1 MGTPNVR
8 LIEKL
13 FYKKIMLYH
22 DLLYCFKHERESLV
36 SLDLDKLWS
45 ISKEKE
51 ELCAKINTAK
61 QEIITA
67 LDLEENQ
74 KPFELNRAMDLI
86 PGESRAEFQKLYLR
100 LIKLKS
106 EIEAFRKENMAFV
119 NDSLQFL
126 DEIITTITGAEG
138 SGTIYN
144 DKCHFSKP
152 GAYSLLR
159 GEV

>member
-1 MGTPNVR
+1 MEENEVR
-8 LIEKL
+8 LIGKL

-36 SLDLDKLWS
+36 NLDLDKLWS

-51 ELCAKINTAK
+51 EICAKINTAK
-61 QEIITA
+61 QEIVAA
-67 LDLEENQ
+67 LDLRENQ
-74 KPFELNRAMDLI
+74 KIFELNRTMDLI

-106 EIEAFRKENMAFV
+106 EIEVFRTENMAFV

-126 DEIITTITGAEG
+126 DEIIATITGADG
-138 SGTIYN
+138 SGTMYN
-144 DKCHFSKP
+144 DKCHFSKS
-152 GAYSLLR
+152 GSHSFLSR
-159 GEV
+159 EV

>member
-1 MGTPNVR
+1 METPNVR

-22 DLLYCFKHERESLV
+22 DLLYCFKHERESLIN
-36 SLDLDKLWS
+36 LDLDKLWS

-51 ELCAKINTAK
+51 ETCAKINTTK
-61 QEIITA
+61 HEIIAA
-67 LDLEENQ
+67 LDLQENQ
-74 KPFELNRAMDLI
+74 KTFDLNRAMDLI
-86 PGESRAEFQKLYLR
+86 PAESRAEFQKLYLR

-126 DEIITTITGAEG
+126 DEIIATITGADG
-138 SGTIYN
+138 PGIMYN
-144 DKCHFSKP
+144 DKCHFSKS
-152 GAYSLLR
+152 GSHSFLSR
-159 GEV
+159 EV

>member
-1 MGTPNVR
+1 METPNVR

-51 ELCAKINTAK
+51 EICAKINTAK
-61 QEIITA
+61 QEIVAA
-67 LDLEENQ
+67 LDLRENQ
-74 KPFELNRAMDLI
+74 KTFELNRTMDLI
-86 PGESRAEFQKLYLR
+86 PAESRAEFQKLYLR

-106 EIEAFRKENMAFV
+106 EIEVFRKENMAFV

-126 DEIITTITGAEG
+126 DEIIGIITGADE
-138 SGTIYN
+138 SGIMYN
-144 DKCHFSKP
+144 DKCHFNKS
-152 GAYSLLR
+152 GAPVLLSR
-159 GEV
+159 EV

>member
-1 MGTPNVR
+1 METPNVR

-22 DLLYCFKHERESLV
+22 DLLYCFKHERESLIN
-36 SLDLDKLWS
+36 LDLDKLWS
-45 ISKEKE
+45 ISAEKE
-51 ELCAKINTAK
+51 EICAKINTVK
-61 QEIITA
+61 QEIIA
-67 LDLEENQ
+67 AFDLQENQ
-74 KPFELNRAMDLI
+74 KTFELNRTMDLI

-126 DEIITTITGAEG
+126 DEIIAIITGKDG
-138 SGTIYN
+138 PGTIYN
-144 DKCHFSKP
+144 DKCHFSK
-152 GAYSLLR
+152 SESHVFLSR
-159 GEV
+159 EV

>member
-1 MGTPNVR
+1 METPNVR

-22 DLLYCFKHERESLV
+22 DLLYCFKHERESLIN
-36 SLDLDKLWS
+36 LDLDKLWS

-51 ELCAKINTAK
+51 EICAKINTVK
-61 QEIITA
+61 QEINAA
-67 LDLEENQ
+67 LDLQENQ
-74 KPFELNRAMDLI
+74 KTFELNRTMDLI
-86 PGESRAEFQKLYLR
+86 PKESRAEFQKLYLR

-126 DEIITTITGAEG
+126 DEIIATITGADASE
-138 SGTIYN
+138 TMYT
-144 DKCHFSKP
+144 DKCHFSKSRS
-152 GAYSLLR
+152 YSFLSR
-159 GEV
+159 EV